1 MQSTRLAVLVTGA
14 TGYIGGRLTP
24 RLIDEGHRV
33 GVLVRN
39 AARVRSR
46 SWAERVEIVEGDA
59 LDRDTLSR
67 ALAGVDCAYYL
78 IHSMGS
84 GAGFHE
90 LDVEA
95 ARLFGQVA
103 GEAGVRRIVYLGGL
117 GDPKADLSRH
127 LRSRQKT
134 GRALREGGVPVTE
147 FRAAVIVGSGSISFE
162 MIRYLVERLPVMV
175 CPRWVYSRV
184 QPIAVNDVLDYL
196 VAALTNAACG
206 DKVIEIGGEG
216 VTTYKG
222 MMRGYARARGL
233 RRWLVP
239 VPVLTPRLSS
249 YWVHWIT
256 PIPSRVSGPLIDGL
270 RNEVVVTDNLARELF
285 PRIEPQDYASAIAK
299 VIDDRDHGRIETA
312 WSDAHGV
319 PGAPESFSRVESHEG
334 MIFER
339 RTRQVAAPAGEVY
352 RVFTGIGGDRGWFH
366 GDWMWQVRGMVDRML
381 GGAGLRR
388 GRRHPDE
395 LRIGDALDF
404 WRVEALEPGRLV
416 RLRAEMKLPGRAW
429 LRFRVWETEEG
440 TTRLEQTAPFLP
452 KGLGGLLYW
461 YGLYPVHARIF
472 DGLAREIA
480 RRAGAKAEE
489 LKPGLRFT
497 IDPIFRRA
505 YTKVLTVWYRQ
516 ADLCCDGPAEA

>member
-1 MQSTRLAVLVTGA
+1 MHTQPGMTPPVAVLVTGA

-59 LDRDTLSR
+59 LDREALSR

-127 LRSRQKT
+127 LRSRQET

-196 VAALTNAACG
+196 AAALTNAACG
-206 DKVIEIGGEG
+206 DKVIEIGGQG

-222 MMRGYARARGL
+222 MMLDYARARGL
-233 RRWLVP
+233 KRWLVP

-270 RNEVVVTDNLARELF
+270 RNEVVVTDNLALDLF
-285 PRIEPQDYASAIAK
+285 PGIEPRDYAEAIAE
-299 VIDDRDHGRIETA
+299 VIEDLDHGPHRDRLERRPRRVRHA
-312 WSDAHGV
+312 A
-319 PGAPESFSRVESHEG
+319 ESLSRVESHEG

-339 RTRQVAAPAGEVY
+339 RTRQVAAPARAGVPGVHRHRRRPGMVLRRLDVAGPGHGRPPAGGRGAAPGTPASR
-352 RVFTGIGGDRGWFH
+352 RVARRRRAGFLAGGGPGAGPAGPAQGGDEAAGPRLAPVPRV
-366 GDWMWQVRGMVDRML
+366 GDQGGDHPAGADRRFPSQ
-381 GGAGLRR
+381 G
-388 GRRHPDE
+388 
-395 LRIGDALDF
+395 
-404 WRVEALEPGRLV
+404 
-416 RLRAEMKLPGRAW
+416 PGRA
-429 LRFRVWETEEG
+429 
-440 TTRLEQTAPFLP
+440 A
-452 KGLGGLLYW
+452 LLVR
-461 YGLYPVHARIF
+461 PVPGSRQ
-472 DGLAREIA
+472 DL
-480 RRAGAKAEE
+480 RRAGAGDRKARRGE
-489 LKPGLRFT
+489 PGT
-497 IDPIFRRA
+497 ITAIR
-505 YTKVLTVWYRQ
+505 
-516 ADLCCDGPAEA
+516 G